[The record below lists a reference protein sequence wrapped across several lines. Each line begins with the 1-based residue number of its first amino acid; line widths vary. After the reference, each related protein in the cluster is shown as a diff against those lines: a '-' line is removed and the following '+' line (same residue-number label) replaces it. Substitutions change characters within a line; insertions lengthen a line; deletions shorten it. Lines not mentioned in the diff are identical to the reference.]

1 MDALSAA
8 IIGVLGTLAGTVLGW
23 FLNSWAY
30 RLGRTQI
37 YATLVHTVEVPMAVP
52 DGSTARRSSKPKR
65 EYSFRC
71 VASNSRQI
79 PVYLEN
85 FRVEVQSDRRSG
97 IKRLFVYEP
106 ELSYA
111 ETRNVRIAARVAL
124 GRQIIPPRTLYEF
137 AFSLGDCDPE
147 IEYSKIVLVAYDE
160 RHKCRKFVIRD
171 GRKLDRPPS
180 SPDLEDSTVTPR
192 PCSDSTSPG
201 WC

>member
-1 MDALSAA
+1 MDSSTTAL
-8 IIGVLGTLAGTVLGW
+8 IGVLGTLAGTILGW

-30 RLGRTQI
+30 KLGRTQI

-52 DGSTARRSSKPKR
+52 DGSTAKRSSKPKR

-85 FRVEVQSDRRSG
+85 FHVEVRNDKRSG
-97 IKRLFVYEP
+97 IERLFVYEP

-111 ETRNVRIAARVAL
+111 ETGSVRIAARVAL

-147 IEYSKIVLVAYDE
+147 IEYSKVVLVAYDE

-180 SPDLEDSTVTPR
+180 SPTLEDRTVTPR
-192 PCSDSTSPG
+192 P
-201 WC
+201 

>member
-1 MDALSAA
+1 MDSSTTAL
-8 IIGVLGTLAGTVLGW
+8 IGVLGTLAGTILGW

-30 RLGRTQI
+30 KLGRTQI
-37 YATLVHTVEVPMAVP
+37 YATLVRTVEVPMAVP
-52 DGSTARRSSKPKR
+52 DGSTAKRSSKPKR

-85 FRVEVQSDRRSG
+85 FHVEVRNDKRSG
-97 IKRLFVYEP
+97 IERLFVYEP

-111 ETRNVRIAARVAL
+111 ETGSVRIAARVAL

-137 AFSLGDCDPE
+137 AFSLSDCDPE
-147 IEYSKIVLVAYDE
+147 IEYSKVVLVAYDE

-180 SPDLEDSTVTPR
+180 SPTLEDRTVTPQ
-192 PCSDSTSPG
+192 P
-201 WC
+201 

>member
-1 MDALSAA
+1 MTQLDALSAA
-8 IIGVLGTLAGTVLGW
+8 IIGVLGTLAGTILGW

-30 RLGRTQI
+30 KLGRTQI
-37 YATLVHTVEVPMAVP
+37 YATLVRTVEVPMAVP
-52 DGSTARRSSKPKR
+52 DGSTAKRSSKPKR

-85 FRVEVQSDRRSG
+85 FHVEVRNDKRSG
-97 IKRLFVYEP
+97 IERLFVYEP

-111 ETRNVRIAARVAL
+111 ETGSVRIAARVAL

-147 IEYSKIVLVAYDE
+147 IEYSKVVLVAYDE

-180 SPDLEDSTVTPR
+180 SPTLEDRTVTPR
-192 PCSDSTSPG
+192 P
-201 WC
+201 